1 MTLWEDDTF
10 QSDVCAKRKKKKINF
25 ARLTGIDRVCFP
37 TQNKTITM
45 PIDYRGFWKTYYIWI
60 RLDEM
65 PITLSKWKSKFKNKL
80 YYEIVYTISWRIR
93 MLRLQEFD
101 RMTKVS
107 STR

>member
-1 MTLWEDDTF
+1 
-10 QSDVCAKRKKKKINF
+10 
-25 ARLTGIDRVCFP
+25 
-37 TQNKTITM
+37 M

-107 STR
+107 STRWKIHFGGKFHGRDRIPKKRKPAVAGAVLYDENETENR